1 MQFDESRKQWGVTM
15 DTGGVVVFHECYV
28 DPVVPDTL
36 SHRVRPCSG
45 KTTINSCPENYTNET
60 IKELCQSYTGLI
72 FEPNTAY
79 RNVHCAI
86 CNGANLEKLICLNL
100 GPYGRNNWQQTFNT
114 FSFAVLFDL
123 SGEESNSVGF
133 EKGPCVEGELYD
145 PFFKKCRNVICGSPD
160 QKYVKGKCV
169 SISTSKETEFSSTT
183 EVVTLEVTTEPFLE
197 DTSVDYNPAIL
208 IDGKEGEETT
218 NPGED
223 LVIVVDGGDYVTT
236 VTESQEQNTTTLP
249 SSTTTGESWTITKIK
264 RLLSAICFNPKSK
277 GF

>member
-1 MQFDESRKQWGVTM
+1 M

-28 DPVVPDTL
+28 DPAVPETL
-36 SHRVRPCSG
+36 TDRVRPCSG
-45 KTTINSCPENYTNET
+45 KTTINGCPESYTNET
-60 IKELCQSYTGLI
+60 IRELCHSYTGLI

-133 EKGPCVEGELYD
+133 ERGPCVDGELYD
-145 PFFKKCRNVICGSPD
+145 PFFKKCRNVICGSAD
-160 QKYVKGKCV
+160 QTYVKGKCV
-169 SISTSKETEFSSTT
+169 SITTSKDSELSSTP
-183 EVVTLEVTTEPFLE
+183 EPVILEVTTDPFPQ
-197 DTSVDYNPAIL
+197 DTSIEYDPAIL
-208 IDGKEGEETT
+208 IDGNGKEGEEST

-223 LVIVVDGGDYVTT
+223 VIIVVDDATT
-236 VTESQEQNTTTLP
+236 VTEAQEQNTTTLA
-249 SSTTTGESWTITKIK
+249 STTTTTTGKTWSIYQRRIK
-264 RLLSAICFNPKSK
+264 FDIHSDK
-277 GF
+277 